1 MRYCKNC
8 EQIVEPKRHF
18 NMAILFILLLLGII
32 PGIIY
37 YVILGKSCPMCNS
50 ENWGIPNK
58 DKEKDELW
66 DTVITAMT

>member
-1 MRYCKNC
+1 
-8 EQIVEPKRHF
+8 
-18 NMAILFILLLLGII
+18 MAILFILLLLGII

-58 DKEKDELW
+58 DKEKDES
-66 DTVITAMT
+66 